1 MIIILLLALTGLVVG
16 IGVMLVNLLNNM
28 EKAQEKIIALEKRI
42 DILEKTQNTFQ

>member
-28 EKAQEKIIALEKRI
+28 EKAQEKIIALEKRVN
-42 DILEKTQNTFQ
+42 ILENE